1 MASDRL
7 RTESSHDYIWENHRG
22 ILKKFP
28 GYLRDGNYTN
38 DFQGYTYKFPS
49 LNASSIA
56 MTPTEL
62 RVMIKIQVQ
71 STTFQRLALF
81 HPQLETR
88 GKYSVVPVTSSNYL
102 RYMAI
107 KQMKY
112 EELSGIILVSD
123 AIRG

>member
-1 MASDRL
+1 M
-7 RTESSHDYIWENHRG
+7 
-22 ILKKFP
+22 
-28 GYLRDGNYTN
+28 
-38 DFQGYTYKFPS
+38 
-49 LNASSIA
+49 NASSIA

-107 KQMKY
+107 KEMKY